1 MHEVLATPGDLGLVP
16 VVAIERAEDAVEL
29 GRALLAG
36 GLPCAEITFRTAA
49 AEQAIRNIASS
60 LPEITLGAGTVLT
73 ADQAARAVSAGA
85 RFIVSPGFNQK
96 VVGWCLDEG
105 VPVTPGVATPTEI
118 EMALERGLEIL
129 KFFSR
134 RGHGWHR
141 GAEGHCSSLR
151 WCEVHPD
158 GGREPGQS
166 RWLPGPSQRPLLW
179 RQLAGEGRSDLRWQ
193 VRRDHTPNA
202 GGHVHSAKSP
212 GITRFCRHWRL
223 PTIRAGGEAHVCI
236 RGPRPLHISHSYTQL
251 G

>member
-1 MHEVLATPGDLGLVP
+1 MHEVLATLGDLGLVP

-129 KFFSR
+129 KFFPAEAM
-134 RGHGWHR
+134 GGI
-141 GAEGHCSSLR
+141 GALKAIAAPYVG
-151 WCEVHPD
+151 VKFMPT
-158 GGREPGQS
+158 GGVN
-166 RWLPGPSQRPLLW
+166 LDN
-179 RQLAGEGRSDLRWQ
+179 LAGYLALPSVHCCGGSWLVKADLISGGKFDEITRLTQ
-193 VRRDHTPNA
+193 EAMSIVRR
-202 GGHVHSAKSP
+202 V
-212 GITRFCRHWRL
+212 
-223 PTIRAGGEAHVCI
+223 RA
-236 RGPRPLHISHSYTQL
+236 
-251 G
+251 